1 MVMGRLAKSLGMFK
15 GGENQPASS
24 SLGTALVQKV
34 QKVEKGK
41 WYRDGLRFECTQCG
55 NCCSGD
61 PGFVWATKDEISRIS
76 EFLGRD
82 DDWLDRKHLRRVGL
96 RYSLTEK
103 PNGDCIF
110 LKREKG
116 KSLCSIYSV
125 RPVQCRTWPFWS
137 SNLKSRTTW
146 QEAAKTCPGM
156 NQGRKRDFV
165 QIEVLRTQ
173 RRV

>member
-1 MVMGRLAKSLGMFK
+1 MFK

-24 SLGTALVQKV
+24 SLGTALAQKV

-61 PGFVWATKDEISRIS
+61 PGFVWATKDEIGRIS

-103 PNGDCIF
+103 ANGDCIF

-116 KSLCSIYSV
+116 KSLCSIYEV

-146 QEAAKTCPGM
+146 QEAAKTCPGL

-165 QIEVLRTQ
+165 QWWRYRYGLYNQ
-173 RRV
+173 CRV